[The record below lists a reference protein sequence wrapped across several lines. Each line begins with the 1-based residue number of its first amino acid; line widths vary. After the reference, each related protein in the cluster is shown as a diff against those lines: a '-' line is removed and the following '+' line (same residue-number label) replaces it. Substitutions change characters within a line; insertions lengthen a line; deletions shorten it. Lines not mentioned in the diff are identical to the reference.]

1 MLSPSIV
8 WMGSIQS
15 MKALIEKWQIPLEE
29 DVLPVNAIQILTAAG
44 PPAGRE
50 TLQILDF
57 LASTITG
64 ANSLK

>member
-15 MKALIEKWQIPLEE
+15 MKALIEKWQTPLEE

-44 PPAGRE
+44 PPAGPA

-64 ANSLK
+64 ANALK